1 MRKKLLGLLLILAVF
16 TLGFIVLSRTAPA
29 GSQWLEAY
37 QSPEYAV
44 IRVVEDGARP
54 TPEEQMETL
63 AELGFAP
70 APDQREAF
78 AYYLSAEVGWPQE
91 TLEQYPYWLCFT
103 GLGACYVP
111 GDEYELGLEY
121 PEDYARVADAVYF
134 SDDIFHFPHHSFDEP
149 EQYVYVLSQ
158 VGRISGG
165 AIQLEDMDG
174 GRDLL
179 GRTWVSFTL
188 NGETRRYLIRKEYN
202 HWFNANLLTE
212 VSELAGE
219 GPDGRCLY
227 WRDDSLGFD
236 MVYRSRKELET
247 LAERTGI
254 NFFGLS
260 QGQIIL
266 P

>member
-1 MRKKLLGLLLILAVF
+1 MRKMLLGLLLILAVF
-16 TLGFIVLSRTAPA
+16 VLGFLVLSRTAPA

-44 IRVVEDGARP
+44 IRVVSEGTRP
-54 TPEEQMETL
+54 TPEEQLETL
-63 AELGFAP
+63 AETGFAP
-70 APDQREAF
+70 AQDQREAF
-78 AYYLSAEVGWPQE
+78 ESYLLGERGWPRE
-91 TLEQYPYWLCFT
+91 TLERNPYWLCFT
-103 GLGACYVP
+103 GLGFCYVP

-158 VGRISGG
+158 VARISGG
-165 AIQLEDMDG
+165 EIQLEAVEG

-188 NGETRRYLIRKEYN
+188 HGETRRYMIRREYN

-219 GPDGRCLY
+219 GSDGRRLY
-227 WRDDSLGFD
+227 WRDDELGFD
-236 MVYRSRKELET
+236 MVYRSRRELET

-260 QGQIIL
+260 QGQITL